1 MKRTAFVLVAMM
13 ITMTLSAQGWRNQY
27 HSQRNNTRSYDN
39 DIYYGLRLGMGIS
52 SVGSDNKQLN
62 ANGSKTGIN
71 VGVAL
76 GVQLSTEAPVY
87 LESGLYYVAKGGN
100 GKNVN
105 DTYKDTKFSYNLN
118 YLEVPVI
125 LKYNIELD
133 YDLYLQPLAGGYFAY
148 GVGGKFKDYGDRQ
161 IDNSFSEDAFKRF
174 DAGLRIGCG
183 LQYQVLYAEA
193 AYEFGLTN
201 ICHDYFDKAHTGCFY
216 LNIGVNF

>member
-1 MKRTAFVLVAMM
+1 MKKTSLVLITMM
-13 ITMTLSAQGWRNQY
+13 IAVASSAQGWRNQH
-27 HSQRNNTRSYDN
+27 HSQHNTRSYSN
-39 DIYYGLRLGMGIS
+39 DIYYGLRLGMAIS
-52 SVGSDNKQLN
+52 SVSSDNKQLN

-71 VGVAL
+71 VGVAA
-76 GVQLSTEAPVY
+76 GIQLSSEAPVY
-87 LESGLYYVAKGGN
+87 LESGLYYVSKGGN

-105 DTYKDTKFSYNLN
+105 DKYKDTKFSYNLN
-118 YLEVPVI
+118 YLEVPVL

-133 YDLYLQPLAGGYFAY
+133 YDLYVQPLAGGYFAY

-161 IDNSFSEDAFKRF
+161 IDDSFSEDAFKRF

-216 LNIGVNF
+216 INVGVNF